1 MPYCIKCKEEWR
13 REKLEAVRQQAA
25 DIARTTNETMAI
37 EKYGPIYKIV
47 KADEANKTTAIEYIS
62 KYVA

>member
-1 MPYCIKCKEEWR
+1 MPYCIKCKQDWQ
-13 REKLEAVRQQAA
+13 REKLEAVRKEAI
-25 DIARTTNETMAI
+25 DIATTTNETMAI

-47 KADEANKTTAIEYIS
+47 KANESNTTATIEYIS